1 MFSAVPTVR
10 DGNSPPKKR
19 ARTLDIADVSC
30 LVATKQR
37 AAFPSPERP
46 PTKTKPPPSKTLL
59 TDVFSQ
65 ELIEEDS
72 IIQSSLPQY
81 LNHVFGDS
89 IIGGSSESKAPPTAY
104 SSLNCSTSASTCMN
118 MRDIPNHAPLTIQES
133 QGFTVADVSS
143 LNTTGSAANNL
154 IKNESIAGME
164 LSPLLF
170 NSPPSLPTSSNHSSS
185 YILAHDSKSLLK
197 PAAHE
202 KSTPASTLSPSCEK
216 PAHTP
221 LPATPS
227 ISLVTK
233 SNANKLTKR
242 KRKLSGSRT
251 STAKTKYTCPPSC
264 VNLDG
269 CVHMKTESIVSILA
283 IVLQG
288 IHEMYYEFLSCLFLY
303 QLIQSWR

>member
-118 MRDIPNHAPLTIQES
+118 MRDDHNLTIQES
-133 QGFTVADVSS
+133 QGFTVAEVSS

-170 NSPPSLPTSSNHSSS
+170 NSPPSLPNDSSS
-185 YILAHDSKSLLK
+185 HDSKSLLK

-221 LPATPS
+221 LPAIPS

-264 VNLDG
+264 VSLDG

-288 IHEMYYEFLSCLFLY
+288 IHEMYCEFLSCLFLY